1 MVNFSKEIL
10 ISLFKF
16 LFMKFIKT
24 IIPVLLVLLPVSMA
38 SFSQG
43 TGNIPD
49 EIVMA
54 IKSGNS
60 KSLAQWFNSNVELVI
75 LDKEDIYSRSQAEMI
90 CKDFFAT
97 HKPVD
102 YKVLFE
108 GGKEGA
114 RYSIGNLTTSNG
126 TFRVYFLLKKQDNQS
141 YIHQFRIETENK

>member
-1 MVNFSKEIL
+1 MKL
-10 ISLFKF
+10 IK
-16 LFMKFIKT
+16 I
-24 IIPVLLVLLPVSMA
+24 IIPVLLIILPLTVAANS
-38 SFSQG
+38 SG

-49 EIVMA
+49 EIVLA

-60 KSLAQWFNSNVELVI
+60 KSLARWFNSNVELVI

-90 CKDFFAT
+90 CKDFFAS
-97 HKPVD
+97 HKPLD

-126 TFRVYFLLKKQDNQS
+126 TFRVYFLLKKQDDQS